1 MEAVRIYLECTY
13 LPKKLFKNKGGKKTI
28 LESPWVIISL
38 NSLCLF
44 VFFCWEKKITSYLYN
59 YVNKSDGR
67 FYDQPGFEY
76 AAVTLDPSLCSML
89 TDKTLLTS
97 HLQDRRQTARETDAR

>member
-1 MEAVRIYLECTY
+1 MR
-13 LPKKLFKNKGGKKTI
+13 
-28 LESPWVIISL
+28 
-38 NSLCLF
+38 
-44 VFFCWEKKITSYLYN
+44 SYLYN

-67 FYDQPGFEY
+67 FSDQPGFEY
-76 AAVTLDPSLCSML
+76 AAVTLDPMLCSML